1 MALHRNDPQVEG
13 KDAYYRCVTKPMETV
28 ILLSSCHTEV
38 LEAGKT
44 YRGHSCLF
52 ASGSWCGRRVRS
64 WNDIAT
70 QIHCHD
76 AAGCDGPRRNSA
88 KKDSST
94 EKVHLCEQGYIVICQ
109 SLGHLVNTD

>member
-64 WNDIAT
+64 WNKFLSCYLSISF
-70 QIHCHD
+70 I
-76 AAGCDGPRRNSA
+76 
-88 KKDSST
+88 
-94 EKVHLCEQGYIVICQ
+94 E
-109 SLGHLVNTD
+109 